1 MKFYSDN
8 KIILL
13 FTIVIIGVVASVIIT
28 ENNKYEMQESNKWVE
43 HTHQVFDKSSHIESS
58 IQYNLIINRGFRISG
73 YKVFLEETQ
82 MSYKEVKKQL
92 KELGLLVNDNKKQV
106 LRVKYLEKLVD
117 NRIAFLYK
125 ENQRAVGKGFDLK
138 YKLDFLNKK
147 KAYLDKVKGVIAA
160 IQTEEASLL
169 KTRQDVYFKSSV
181 AFYRSFYLVLGFVLA
196 LIILMFSLLN
206 HNLKEKE
213 KIKDVLL
220 VKNEWYNQLM
230 SSLGW
235 GVISVDDNGVITFIN
250 RVAQELSGCK
260 EGKVIGEVME
270 GLFEIRNEEKESIVL
285 RPLIDVMQVNQVI
298 PLGNHTVLKRKDGSK
313 IYIDGSAAPIHSQKG
328 TIIGSVLVFRDISEE
343 EKVQLALLD
352 SLKEIKD
359 YKYAIDA
366 SAMVTITDPNGVI
379 SYVNDNFCTAS
390 KYSRAELIGQ
400 DHRIVNSG
408 FHSKELMGELWATIS
423 SGKIWK
429 GEVKNRKK
437 DGTSYWVD
445 TTIVPFLN
453 NEGKPYQYIAIR
465 SDITERKKVEEE
477 FSTLANNMSQQAWMS
492 DKDGVFWYN
501 QRWLDYSGTTLEEVK
516 GHGWVKVLHP
526 DHLQRFLAKRK
537 QGMES
542 GEGWEDVCPLRGSDG
557 SYRWFLSQAVPV
569 FDDQLKVTR
578 WFGTNTDT
586 TILKEAEEE
595 LVEKQRELEL
605 KIEELSKSNSE
616 LDRFVYSAS
625 HDLRAPLKSM
635 LGLIGIVKRSE
646 ESENTDQITR
656 LEMLH
661 SSVIRLDNFI
671 EDILNYSRNT
681 RMGIVSEEINFG
693 QLIEEIRNS
702 HKFMEGANEIKPLV
716 EIDQK
721 EKFISDKK
729 RIIVIFNNI
738 ISNAIKYKDTSKEES
753 FVSIIVECD
762 SEKAIITIE
771 DNGIGIA
778 EDKQE
783 KVFDMF
789 YRATKLSNG
798 SGLGMYIVKETL
810 ENLGGSITLESE
822 LNRGT
827 KFSIQIPNQN
837 N

>member
-1 MKFYSDN
+1 
-8 KIILL
+8 
-13 FTIVIIGVVASVIIT
+13 
-28 ENNKYEMQESNKWVE
+28 
-43 HTHQVFDKSSHIESS
+43 
-58 IQYNLIINRGFRISG
+58 
-73 YKVFLEETQ
+73 
-82 MSYKEVKKQL
+82 MSYNEVKKQL
-92 KELGLLVNDNKKQV
+92 KELGPLVNDNKKQV
-106 LRVKYLEKLVD
+106 LRVKYLEKLID
-117 NRIAFLYK
+117 NRITFLYK
-125 ENQRAVGKGFDLK
+125 DNQRAVGKGFDLK
-138 YKLDFLNKK
+138 YNLDFLRKK
-147 KAYLDKVKGVIAA
+147 KTYLDKVKGVIAA

-169 KTRQDVYFKSSV
+169 KMRQDVYFKSRV

-196 LIILMFSLLN
+196 LIILMFFILRR
-206 HNLKEKE
+206 NLKEKR
-213 KIKDVLL
+213 KIKDALL
-220 VKNEWYNQLM
+220 AKNVWYNQLM

-235 GVISVDDNGVITFIN
+235 GVISVDVNGVITFIN
-250 RVAQELSGCK
+250 RVAQEVSRCE
-260 EGKVIGEVME
+260 EGKSLGRVME
-270 GLFEIRNEEKESIVL
+270 NLFEIHNEETQAKVMK
-285 RPLIDVMQVNQVI
+285 PLIDVMRTNEIIWLGSNTVI
-298 PLGNHTVLKRKDGSK
+298 KRKDGSK
-313 IYIDGSAAPIHSQKG
+313 IYIDGSGAPIYDDDK
-328 TIIGSVLVFRDISEE
+328 TIIGGVFFFRDISENR
-343 EKVQLALLD
+343 KVQLSLLN
-352 SLKEIKD
+352 SLKETKD
-359 YKYAIDA
+359 YKYALDE
-366 SAMVTITDPNGVI
+366 SAMVAITDNKGSI
-379 SYVNDNFCTAS
+379 TYVNDNFCAIS
-390 KYSRAELIGQ
+390 QYSRAELMGQ

-408 FHSKELMGELWATIS
+408 YHRKEFMEEMWETIS

-437 DGTSYWVD
+437 DGALYWVD
-445 TTIVPFLN
+445 TTIVPFLSD
-453 NEGKPYQYIAIR
+453 EGKPYQYVAIR

-477 FSTLANNMSQQAWMS
+477 FSILANNMSQQAWMS

-526 DHLQRFLAKRK
+526 DHLQRFLVKRK

-542 GEGWEDVCPLRGSDG
+542 GEGWEDVCPLRGADG
-557 SYRWFLSQAVPV
+557 SYRWFLSQAEPV
-569 FDDQLKVTR
+569 FDDQGKVTR

-635 LGLIGIVKRSE
+635 LGLIGIVKRCE
-646 ESENTDQITR
+646 EPNNEDQITR
-656 LEMLH
+656 LEMLND
-661 SSVIRLDNFI
+661 SVIRLDNFI

-716 EIDQK
+716 QIDQK

-778 EDKQE
+778 EEKQE

-810 ENLGGSITLESE
+810 EKLGGSITLESE
-822 LNRGT
+822 LKSGT